1 MDKDKKKTLTISSG
15 LKKKI
20 DTTSLSTSGK
30 KSFSVEKKKSFRSN
44 KPFNKTPIAPNNISE
59 DKKRNFNRKFIEQQA
74 TKDFIQKD
82 NNVVRLDI
90 EDISIGKSIKV
101 KFKNFN
107 CREDSEEYI
116 GEEIFINENQLDVLE
131 ENQFYWN
138 EIIGLTAYLN
148 NGKKIGIVS
157 DIIETGSNDV
167 LVIKGEEE
175 ILVPYVFGES
185 VMEVVVKEKK
195 IIINEA
201 YCE

>member
-1 MDKDKKKTLTISSG
+1 MNLN
-15 LKKKI
+15 KKI
-20 DTTSLSTSGK
+20 LIAKIQAHQGLNGWLKVYSYSETK
-30 KSFSVEKKKSFRSN
+30 QKFSEYKYF
-44 KPFNKTPIAPNNISE
+44 
-59 DKKRNFNRKFIEQQA
+59 
-74 TKDFIQKD
+74 FIQKG
-82 NNVVRLDI
+82 NNTIRLDI

-107 CREDSEEYI
+107 CREDSQDYI
-116 GEEIFINENQLDVLE
+116 GEEIFINEDQLDVLE
-131 ENQFYWN
+131 ANQFYWK
-138 EIIGLTAYLN
+138 ELIGLTAYLN

-175 ILVPYVFGES
+175 ILVPYIFGES
-185 VMEVVVKEKK
+185 VMEVVVEEKK

>member
-1 MDKDKKKTLTISSG
+1 LNLNNKILIAKIQAHQG
-15 LKKKI
+15 LNGWLKVYSYSETKQK
-20 DTTSLSTSGK
+20 
-30 KSFSVEKKKSFRSN
+30 FSEYKYF
-44 KPFNKTPIAPNNISE
+44 
-59 DKKRNFNRKFIEQQA
+59 
-74 TKDFIQKD
+74 FIQKD
-82 NNVVRLDI
+82 NNTIRLDI

-107 CREDSEEYI
+107 CREDSQDYI
-116 GEEIFINENQLDVLE
+116 GEEIFINEDQLDVLE
-131 ENQFYWN
+131 ANQFYWK
-138 EIIGLTAYLN
+138 ELIGLTAYLN

-175 ILVPYVFGES
+175 ILVPYIFGES
-185 VMEVVVKEKK
+185 VMEVVVEEKK

>member
-1 MDKDKKKTLTISSG
+1 MSLN
-15 LKKKI
+15 KKI
-20 DTTSLSTSGK
+20 LIAKIQAHQGLNGWLKVYSYSETK
-30 KSFSVEKKKSFRSN
+30 QKFSEYKYF
-44 KPFNKTPIAPNNISE
+44 
-59 DKKRNFNRKFIEQQA
+59 
-74 TKDFIQKD
+74 FIQKD
-82 NNVVRLDI
+82 NNTIRLDI

-107 CREDSEEYI
+107 CREDSQDYI
-116 GEEIFINENQLDVLE
+116 GEEIFINEDQLDVLE
-131 ENQFYWN
+131 ANQFYWK
-138 EIIGLTAYLN
+138 ELIGLTAYLN

-175 ILVPYVFGES
+175 ILVPYIFGES
-185 VMEVVVKEKK
+185 VMEVVVEEKK

>member
-1 MDKDKKKTLTISSG
+1 MNLNNKILIAKIQAHQG
-15 LKKKI
+15 LNGWLKVYSYSETKQK
-20 DTTSLSTSGK
+20 
-30 KSFSVEKKKSFRSN
+30 FSEYKYF
-44 KPFNKTPIAPNNISE
+44 
-59 DKKRNFNRKFIEQQA
+59 
-74 TKDFIQKD
+74 FIQKD
-82 NNVVRLDI
+82 NNTIRLDI

-107 CREDSEEYI
+107 CREDSQDYI
-116 GEEIFINENQLDVLE
+116 GEEIFINEDQLDVLE
-131 ENQFYWN
+131 ANQFYWK
-138 EIIGLTAYLN
+138 ELIGLTAYLN

>member
-1 MDKDKKKTLTISSG
+1 MSLN
-15 LKKKI
+15 KKI
-20 DTTSLSTSGK
+20 LIAKIQAHQGLNGWLKVYSYSETK
-30 KSFSVEKKKSFRSN
+30 QKFSEYKYF
-44 KPFNKTPIAPNNISE
+44 
-59 DKKRNFNRKFIEQQA
+59 
-74 TKDFIQKD
+74 FIQKD

-107 CREDSEEYI
+107 CREDSQEYI
-116 GEEIFINENQLDVLE
+116 GKEIFINENQLDALE
-131 ENQFYWN
+131 ANQFYWN
-138 EIIGLTAYLN
+138 ELIGLTVYLN

-167 LVIKGEEE
+167 LVIKGKEE

-185 VMEVVVKEKK
+185 VMEVAVEEKK

-201 YCE
+201 YYE

>member
-1 MDKDKKKTLTISSG
+1 MNLNNKILIAKIQAHQG
-15 LKKKI
+15 LNGWLKVYSYSETKQK
-20 DTTSLSTSGK
+20 
-30 KSFSVEKKKSFRSN
+30 FSEYKYF
-44 KPFNKTPIAPNNISE
+44 
-59 DKKRNFNRKFIEQQA
+59 
-74 TKDFIQKD
+74 FIQKD
-82 NNVVRLDI
+82 NNTIRLDI

-107 CREDSEEYI
+107 CREDSQDYI
-116 GEEIFINENQLDVLE
+116 GEEIFINEDQLDVLE

-138 EIIGLTAYLN
+138 ELIGLTAYLN

>member
-1 MDKDKKKTLTISSG
+1 MNLNNKILIAKIQAHQG
-15 LKKKI
+15 LNGWLKVYSYSETKQK
-20 DTTSLSTSGK
+20 
-30 KSFSVEKKKSFRSN
+30 FSEYKYF
-44 KPFNKTPIAPNNISE
+44 
-59 DKKRNFNRKFIEQQA
+59 
-74 TKDFIQKD
+74 FIQKD
-82 NNVVRLDI
+82 NNTIRLDI

-107 CREDSEEYI
+107 CREDSQDYI
-116 GEEIFINENQLDVLE
+116 GEEIFINEDQLDVLE
-131 ENQFYWN
+131 ANQFYWK
-138 EIIGLTAYLN
+138 ELIGLTAYLN

-185 VMEVVVKEKK
+185 VMEVVVEEKK

>member
-1 MDKDKKKTLTISSG
+1 MNLNNKILIAKIQAHQG
-15 LKKKI
+15 LNGWLKVYSYSETKQK
-20 DTTSLSTSGK
+20 
-30 KSFSVEKKKSFRSN
+30 FSEYKYF
-44 KPFNKTPIAPNNISE
+44 
-59 DKKRNFNRKFIEQQA
+59 
-74 TKDFIQKD
+74 FIQKG
-82 NNVVRLDI
+82 NNTIRLDI

-107 CREDSEEYI
+107 CREDSQDYI
-116 GEEIFINENQLDVLE
+116 GEEIFINEDQLDVLE
-131 ENQFYWN
+131 ANQFYWK
-138 EIIGLTAYLN
+138 ELIGLTAYLN

-175 ILVPYVFGES
+175 ILVPYIFGES
-185 VMEVVVKEKK
+185 VMEVVVEEKK

>member
-1 MDKDKKKTLTISSG
+1 MNLN
-15 LKKKI
+15 KKI
-20 DTTSLSTSGK
+20 LIAKIQAHQGLNGWLKVYSYSETK
-30 KSFSVEKKKSFRSN
+30 QKFSEYKYF
-44 KPFNKTPIAPNNISE
+44 
-59 DKKRNFNRKFIEQQA
+59 
-74 TKDFIQKD
+74 FIQKD
-82 NNVVRLDI
+82 NNTIRLDI

-107 CREDSEEYI
+107 CREDSQDYI
-116 GEEIFINENQLDVLE
+116 GEEIFINEDQLDVLE
-131 ENQFYWN
+131 ANQFYWK
-138 EIIGLTAYLN
+138 ELIGLTAYLN

-175 ILVPYVFGES
+175 ILVPYIFGES
-185 VMEVVVKEKK
+185 VMEVVVEEKK

>member
-1 MDKDKKKTLTISSG
+1 MNLN
-15 LKKKI
+15 KKI
-20 DTTSLSTSGK
+20 LIAKIQAHQGLNGWLKVYSYSETK
-30 KSFSVEKKKSFRSN
+30 QKFSEYKYF
-44 KPFNKTPIAPNNISE
+44 
-59 DKKRNFNRKFIEQQA
+59 
-74 TKDFIQKD
+74 FIQKE
-82 NNVVRLDI
+82 NNTIRLDI

-107 CREDSEEYI
+107 CREDSQDYI
-116 GEEIFINENQLDVLE
+116 GEEIFINEDQLDVLE
-131 ENQFYWN
+131 ANQFYWK
-138 EIIGLTAYLN
+138 ELIGLTAYLN

-175 ILVPYVFGES
+175 ILVPYIFGES
-185 VMEVVVKEKK
+185 VMEVVVEEKK

>member
-1 MDKDKKKTLTISSG
+1 MNLN
-15 LKKKI
+15 KKI
-20 DTTSLSTSGK
+20 LIAKIQAHQGLNGWLKVYSYSETK
-30 KSFSVEKKKSFRSN
+30 QKFSEYKYF
-44 KPFNKTPIAPNNISE
+44 
-59 DKKRNFNRKFIEQQA
+59 
-74 TKDFIQKD
+74 FIQKE
-82 NNVVRLDI
+82 NNTIRLDI

-107 CREDSEEYI
+107 CREDSQDYI
-116 GEEIFINENQLDVLE
+116 GEEIFINEDQLDVLE
-131 ENQFYWN
+131 ANQFYWN
-138 EIIGLTAYLN
+138 ELIGLTAYLN

-185 VMEVVVKEKK
+185 VMEVVVEEKK

>member
-1 MDKDKKKTLTISSG
+1 MNLN
-15 LKKKI
+15 KKI
-20 DTTSLSTSGK
+20 LIAKIQAHQGLNGWLKVYSYSETK
-30 KSFSVEKKKSFRSN
+30 QKFSEYKYF
-44 KPFNKTPIAPNNISE
+44 
-59 DKKRNFNRKFIEQQA
+59 
-74 TKDFIQKD
+74 FIQKD
-82 NNVVRLDI
+82 NNTIRLDI

-167 LVIKGEEE
+167 LVIKGKEE

-185 VMEVVVKEKK
+185 VMEVAVEEKK

-201 YCE
+201 YYE